1 MPLEAK
7 IQAISQKQVDIDKCR
22 FISVPEI
29 LQFDLVPSALFEGD
43 FTGKPEKHLLTTGL
57 EKHFAKTSKSKTSLV
72 IDFMSPMRRNRFT
85 NLQTFKESFKVMWKS
100 ILSVCE
106 LNQLNI
112 IYDSCIYRINQIRWT
127 AKTSFFHWTVSVC
140 KFAGNIN
147 LFQNRSKSFE
157 LSIQTKRTFE
167 KFQDVF
173 FITNQ

>member
-29 LQFDLVPSALFEGD
+29 LQFDLVPSALFEGG
-43 FTGKPEKHLLTTGL
+43 FTGKPEKQLLTTGL
-57 EKHFAKTSKSKTSLV
+57 EKHLLSTEYNFAKTSKSKTSLV

-85 NLQTFKESFKVMWKS
+85 NLQTFKESFKIMWKS

-112 IYDSCIYRINQIRWT
+112 IYDSCIYRINQIR
-127 AKTSFFHWTVSVC
+127 
-140 KFAGNIN
+140 
-147 LFQNRSKSFE
+147 
-157 LSIQTKRTFE
+157 
-167 KFQDVF
+167 
-173 FITNQ
+173 

>member
-29 LQFDLVPSALFEGD
+29 LQFDLVPSALFEGG
-43 FTGKPEKHLLTTGL
+43 FTGKPEKQLLTTGL
-57 EKHFAKTSKSKTSLV
+57 EKHLLSTEYNFAKTSKSKTSLV

-112 IYDSCIYRINQIRWT
+112 IYDSCIYRINQIR
-127 AKTSFFHWTVSVC
+127 
-140 KFAGNIN
+140 
-147 LFQNRSKSFE
+147 
-157 LSIQTKRTFE
+157 
-167 KFQDVF
+167 
-173 FITNQ
+173 

>member
-43 FTGKPEKHLLTTGL
+43 FTGKPEKQLLTTGL
-57 EKHFAKTSKSKTSLV
+57 EKHLLSTEYNFAKTSKSKTSLV

-112 IYDSCIYRINQIRWT
+112 IYDSCIYRINQIR
-127 AKTSFFHWTVSVC
+127 
-140 KFAGNIN
+140 
-147 LFQNRSKSFE
+147 
-157 LSIQTKRTFE
+157 
-167 KFQDVF
+167 
-173 FITNQ
+173 